1 MSRVGKKP
9 IPIPAGVT
17 ISLSPG
23 QVSAKGPK
31 GELAFAYV
39 PGMEVVQ
46 EGNELVVKNNM
57 SERSGAALH
66 GTTRARIANIITGVH
81 VGYEKTLEI
90 IGTGWR
96 ATKTGNDLEVY
107 IGYNHPVIVSLPEG
121 ITAEVVD
128 RPPKITLRGARKEQL
143 GQLAA
148 DIRKIRPPEP
158 YLGKGIKYEG
168 EQIRRKAGKSAG

>member
-9 IPIPAGVT
+9 IPIPSGVT
-17 ISLSPG
+17 VTLSPG
-23 QVSAKGPK
+23 KVSAKGPK
-31 GELAFAYV
+31 GELSFEYV
-39 PGMEVVQ
+39 PGLEVVQ
-46 EGNELVVKNNM
+46 EGSELMVKNNLG
-57 SERSGAALH
+57 ERAGGAIH

-81 VGYEKTLEI
+81 QGYSRTLEI
-90 IGTGWR
+90 VGTGWR
-96 ATKTGNDLEVY
+96 AAKSGDNLEVY
-107 IGYNHPVIVSLPEG
+107 IGYNHPVIVPVPEG
-121 ITAEVVD
+121 ITAEVAD
-128 RPPKITLRGARKEQL
+128 RPPKITLKGARKEQL